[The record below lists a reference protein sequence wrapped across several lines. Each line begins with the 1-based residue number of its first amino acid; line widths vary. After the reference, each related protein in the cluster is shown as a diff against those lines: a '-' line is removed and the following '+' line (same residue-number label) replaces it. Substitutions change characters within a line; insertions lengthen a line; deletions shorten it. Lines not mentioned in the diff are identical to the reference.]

1 MTASTTVTAKGL
13 DRRRALF
20 FRAPGEIAVMEESL
34 PARSVH
40 EILVRAACSAISA
53 GTELRLFR
61 GQVPL
66 SAPADINL
74 PSLEGNFAYPLKYG
88 YSLVGEVVEPAGR
101 FEAGQR
107 VFAFHPHEELFA
119 ASPAELVPI
128 PPDIDSLDAV
138 FLAAMETAVGF
149 AMDLKP
155 MIGERG
161 IIFGQ
166 GILGL
171 LTTGILSRFPLGS
184 LLTIDRYE
192 PRRRASLGLGAT
204 ITLQPGAPDI
214 AGFNPDFIIEASGDI
229 SALMRAVEISEYNT
243 RIVVGSWYADD
254 RVSHSFGLK
263 FHRHHVRLQSSQVS
277 LIGPEHRGRWDKTR
291 RFETAWEMI
300 RKIKPSGLISH
311 RLPFSHAARAYELLD
326 KRPGEAMQVILEY

>member
-1 MTASTTVTAKGL
+1 M
-13 DRRRALF
+13 
-20 FRAPGEIAVMEESL
+20 
-34 PARSVH
+34 
-40 EILVRAACSAISA
+40 RAACSAISA

-138 FLAAMETAVGF
+138 FLGHGDGCGPHGF
-149 AMDLKP
+149 KAYDR
-155 MIGERG
+155 GEGYHFRSG
-161 IIFGQ
+161 DFGAP
-166 GILGL
+166 
-171 LTTGILSRFPLGS
+171 TTGILSRFPLGS

-263 FHRHHVRLQSSQVS
+263 FHRHHVRLQ
-277 LIGPEHRGRWDKTR
+277 
-291 RFETAWEMI
+291 
-300 RKIKPSGLISH
+300 
-311 RLPFSHAARAYELLD
+311 AAR
-326 KRPGEAMQVILEY
+326 